1 MRLGASLV
9 LFAIGAVL
17 KWGISYHANGIN
29 LQTIGVILMVVGVV
43 GFVATVL
50 VMSMARRTDVVHHNT
65 SYGDPSV
72 ETRDP
77 RDVL

>member
-17 KWGISYHANGIN
+17 KWGVTYHANGVN
-29 LQTIGVILMVVGVV
+29 LQTIGVILMVVGIV

-50 VMSMARRTDVVHHNT
+50 LMSMSRRTDVVHHDA
-65 SYGDPSV
+65 SYVD
-72 ETRDP
+72 RDP

>member
-9 LFAIGAVL
+9 LFAVGAVL
-17 KWGISYHANGIN
+17 KWGVTYHTSGVN

-50 VMSMARRTDVVHHNT
+50 VMSMSRRTDVVHHNT
-65 SYGDPSV
+65 SYV
-72 ETRDP
+72 EPRDP
-77 RDVL
+77 HDVL

>member
-17 KWGISYHANGIN
+17 KWGVTYHTNGIN

-50 VMSMARRTDVVHHNT
+50 VMSMARRTDVVHHDAA
-65 SYGDPSV
+65 YVEPRDP
-72 ETRDP
+72 RGDP